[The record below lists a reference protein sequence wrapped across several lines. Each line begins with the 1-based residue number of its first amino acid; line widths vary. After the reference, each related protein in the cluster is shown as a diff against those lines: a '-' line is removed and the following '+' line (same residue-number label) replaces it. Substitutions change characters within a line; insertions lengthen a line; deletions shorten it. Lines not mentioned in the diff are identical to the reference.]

1 MLLVNKFQS
10 TELTMKNL
18 LPILSLFILVACTNE
33 AVEPEEP
40 TIKGTFLL
48 HLHAY
53 VGLQEVDLYGIN
65 YETPEGRSMSL
76 DFSQLYI
83 SDVQLVKSDG
93 SVYAIKNKS
102 FLKNLK
108 VHTYEIGQVPI
119 GTYKSIRFKVG
130 LPPNTNAL
138 NPTTPSD
145 SAILNQPSMW
155 WGNTAQPGGYVFLN
169 VQGKIDTSLNMNK
182 APVPFTY
189 KIGTNAHYVQVQLG
203 EKEFT
208 IEEDAYVYG
217 HLIVDYSKLFT
228 GITLNQAASLSV
240 KTAAE
245 NNAALG
251 QKIAKNI
258 PAMFTYE

>member
-1 MLLVNKFQS
+1 
-10 TELTMKNL
+10 MKNL
-18 LPILSLFILVACTNE
+18 LPTLLLLLLAACTNE
-33 AVEPEEP
+33 VVEPEEP
-40 TIKGTFLL
+40 TEKGTFLL

-53 VGLQEVDLYGIN
+53 VGVQEVDLYGIE
-65 YETPEGRSMSL
+65 YATPEGRSMSL

-83 SDVQLVKSDG
+83 SDVQLVKANG

-108 VHTYEIGQVPI
+108 VHTYEIGQVPVGI
-119 GTYKSIRFKVG
+119 YKSIRFKVG
-130 LPPNTNAL
+130 LPPSINAL
-138 NPTTPSD
+138 NPSAPSD

-169 VQGKIDTSLNMNK
+169 VQGKIDTSLNRNK

-189 KIGTNAHYVQVQLG
+189 KIGTNNHYIQVNMG

-208 IEEDAYVYG
+208 IEKDAYVYG
-217 HLIVDYSKLFT
+217 HLVVDYSKLFA
-228 GITLNQAASLSV
+228 GITLNQASSLSV
-240 KTAAE
+240 KTAAD

-251 QKIAKNI
+251 KKIANNI